1 MDSMADVGAPLFIE
15 VENVRIRYVS
25 SSIGGQRTPIVLLS
39 PFPESLYAF
48 DEIWADLAQAAP
60 LVALDLPG
68 FGHSE
73 GRPELMTP
81 QAMGTF
87 VTKALPAVGLRR
99 VHAIGPDVGTSAL
112 LFAASQKP
120 DLFESLVVGSGGTD
134 VAHTG
139 AGLKDIILAPST
151 DSFAAIDG
159 ADFAAAVID
168 QRVQNKPA
176 TYVLNDYRASY
187 SGSRAVEAMA
197 YLRAYPTY
205 LPLLQEALPGIHTP
219 VLSIGARVIPSCCPR
234 VRKYL
239 IERCRIRARLC
250 SIAATS
256 PGTTAP
262 RSMRRPSSTGSTAAT
277 RPPNPPQQRGRRR
290 EVPPTFETLVIR
302 LSCHAHARTTR
313 AKPWPRSGTRARL
326 E

>member
-1 MDSMADVGAPLFIE
+1 MDSMADLGAPLFID
-15 VENVRIRYVS
+15 VEGVRIRYVRCS
-25 SSIGGQRTPIVLLS
+25 GGDGRTPVLLVS
-39 PFPESLYAF
+39 PFPESLYAY
-48 DEIWADLAQAAP
+48 DRIWTDLSQAAP

-68 FGHSE
+68 FGQSE

-87 VTKALPAVGLRR
+87 ATKALAALGLQR

-134 VAHTG
+134 VALTG

-168 QRVQNKPA
+168 QRVRAKPA
-176 TYVLNDYRASY
+176 PYVLNDYRASY

-219 VLSIGARVIPSCCPR
+219 VLSIWGAHDPIVLPESAHVLNQALPHTRSVVLDSGHFVWHDRP
-234 VRKYL
+234 KEY
-239 IERCRIRARLC
+239 
-250 SIAATS
+250 ATIVLDWIN
-256 PGTTAP
+256 GGYTT
-262 RSMRRPSSTGSTAAT
+262 
-277 RPPNPPQQRGRRR
+277 
-290 EVPPTFETLVIR
+290 V
-302 LSCHAHARTTR
+302 
-313 AKPWPRSGTRARL
+313 
-326 E
+326 